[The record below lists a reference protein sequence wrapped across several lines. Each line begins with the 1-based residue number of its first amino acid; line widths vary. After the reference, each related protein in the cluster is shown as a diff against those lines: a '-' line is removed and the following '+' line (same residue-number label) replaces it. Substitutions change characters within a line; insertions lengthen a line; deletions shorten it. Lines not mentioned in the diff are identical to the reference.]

1 MRAGELVSAP
11 GADTLPPIP
20 PAVPP
25 RSPEAAARVR
35 AVVDAIGAMEFPPSL
50 EDLERLVL
58 IEQFL
63 EPLERLV
70 CAVEVIADAATRI
83 SEHLARDHDGR

>member
-1 MRAGELVSAP
+1 M
-11 GADTLPPIP
+11 PPIP
-20 PAVPP
+20 PSVPP

-50 EDLERLVL
+50 EELEGLVL

-63 EPLERLV
+63 EPLDRLV
-70 CAVEVIADAATRI
+70 RAVELIADAATRI
-83 SEHLARDHDGR
+83 SERLARDHDGR